1 MEAVSLWAASF
12 EALRAIPVVDF
23 TFSYLLISVEL
34 RPLHPPALL
43 STL

>member
-1 MEAVSLWAASF
+1 MEAVSLWTASF

-23 TFSYLLISVEL
+23 AFSYLLASVEL
-34 RPLHPPALL
+34 RPLHTPALL